1 MSNRSLRWSF
11 PRAFVTGLSA
21 FLLAGCSVYYNTYF
35 NAEKAHGQAIRLREK
50 RLDLNPEDTL
60 VVSPEEKAKLERAI
74 VKSSKVL
81 ELWPDNKKYAPKA
94 VFLIAESYLLM
105 EDYDQA
111 ALKYAEFIRYFP
123 AHENI
128 PLARAHRAKA
138 LYLDGQKLNAR
149 DELAAL
155 LATNPQGEAKREA
168 MLLSARMQV
177 DENSG
182 AEGLALYETLL
193 AEGAFT
199 TPEARVEA
207 HWQAAR
213 LAFSLREWEKARRH
227 ALAPEIKIL
236 PPRLQYRNQK
246 LAILCLYEM
255 GRYDEGIAE
264 VASLMKQKQFR
275 LARPDLQLLQARGH
289 EGKQDWTRANLLYRR
304 AAEAAA
310 RTAVSA
316 EAFYRIALH
325 FWIADNREDSAR
337 AYFDSAAVSGTQFEF
352 GSLGDQKSRALG
364 RILELRV
371 PDTTGSYATRPHYQ
385 DFTIAEIYLFDLGR
399 SDSARRHLD
408 RIVADTAEDSVHT
421 RRAFY
426 ALAWL
431 EEEAGNKA
439 RADSLYGV
447 LMKRYPG
454 TEWAKQAEKN
464 LGMPPTVQTLE
475 DKAHLLF
482 LEAERRRFA
491 GEDIATRVIPAYREV
506 AAQYPASQDAGK
518 ALFVI
523 AFLREEQA
531 VAPPFSTVAIDS
543 ARAAYQA
550 VRTAY
555 PGTIYAEK
563 AGAKLDGG
571 GDAPV
576 PGGGDGQGSAD
587 ESAGEPE
594 DNNEGK
600 PVVESVDPKDEEDL
614 Y

>member
-1 MSNRSLRWSF
+1 MSNRFLRLSWPPVF
-11 PRAFVTGLSA
+11 LIGLSA
-21 FLLAGCSVYYNTYF
+21 FFLGGCSVYYNTYF
-35 NAEKAHGQAIRLREK
+35 NAEKAHGQAIQLREK
-50 RLDLNPEDTL
+50 RLELNPEDTL

-123 AHENI
+123 AHEKI
-128 PLARAHRAKA
+128 PVARAHRAKA

-155 LATNPQGEAKREA
+155 LATNPQGEVKREA
-168 MLLSARMQV
+168 LLLSARMQV

-182 AEGLALYETLL
+182 AAGLALYETLL
-193 AEGAFT
+193 DEGAFP

-207 HWQAAR
+207 HWQAAK
-213 LAFSLREWEKARRH
+213 LAFGLKQWEKARGH
-227 ALAPEIKIL
+227 ALSPEIGIL
-236 PPRLQYRNQK
+236 PPRLQYRNHK
-246 LAILCLYEM
+246 LAILCLYEL

-264 VASLMKQKQFR
+264 VSSLLKRKQYRQV
-275 LARPDLQLLQARGH
+275 RPDLQLLQARGF
-289 EGKQDWTRANLLYRR
+289 EGKKDWAAANALYRK
-304 AAEAAA
+304 AAQTSG

-316 EAFYRIALH
+316 EAYYRIGLH
-325 FWIADNREDSAR
+325 FWTVNDREDSAR
-337 AYFDSAAVSGTQFEF
+337 VYFDSAAASGRQFEF
-352 GSLGDQKSRALG
+352 GALGDQKSQALG
-364 RILELRV
+364 RIRELRV

-385 DFTIAEIYLFDLGR
+385 GFTIAEIFWFDLQR
-399 SDSARRHLD
+399 ADSARVHLN
-408 RIVADTAEDSVHT
+408 RIVSDTAEDSVHT

-426 ALAWL
+426 ALAYL
-431 EEEAGNKA
+431 EEERGDKA
-439 RADSLYGV
+439 RADSLYAV
-447 LMKRYPG
+447 LMARYPG

-464 LGMPPTVQTLE
+464 RGMPPTVQTIE
-475 DKAHLLF
+475 DKAHILF

-491 GEDIATRVIPAYREV
+491 GEPVASRVIPAYREV
-506 AAQYPASQDAGK
+506 VTQYPASQEAGK

-523 AFLREEQA
+523 AFLREEAA
-531 VAPPFSTVAIDS
+531 VAPPLSAVAVDS
-543 ARAAYQA
+543 AKAAYQA
-550 VRTAY
+550 VLTAY

-563 AGAKLDGG
+563 ASGKLEGEKMPD
-571 GDAPV
+571 
-576 PGGGDGQGSAD
+576 PGGGQGAPD
-587 ESAGEPE
+587 ESTGEPDDVE
-594 DNNEGK
+594 QK